1 MTSQAQLSS
10 SLCSDADSWQP
21 APPTTAG
28 GDADSWLLAPRTTAG
43 GDADS
48 WQLAPRTTAGG
59 DADSWQQLR
68 TPRGLERAA
77 APTRSE
83 GTPTETEAGGG
94 VECGASGYECL
105 PMPPMTP
112 PPVVSPQAVP
122 THAVSPAPTVSPTAV
137 PTHTVSPAPAV
148 SPQAVPT
155 HAVSPAPAVSPTAVP
170 THAVSPAPTVSP
182 QAVPTH
188 AVSPAPAASPTAV
201 PTHAVSPTTAVSPQ
215 AVPAES
221 PTPVVFAQTT
231 SAHAGSPL
239 PASPHAAP
247 PLSVLPTSP
256 TRPEPGV
263 EAVQEGCDTLL
274 VRQQQQF
281 GGRGCG
287 GNVALLQSQH
297 STQSIPRTSLPP
309 AMECD
314 RVSSGAGLGTVRLVG
329 GKVLTGSAC
338 GSPERTGAGGP
349 GLAQE
354 AGLDCC
360 PAPRDQQVRCS
371 FCVVCVCESVCVR
384 KCFLAWLINS
394 R

>member
-137 PTHTVSPAPAV
+137 PTHTVSPAPA
-148 SPQAVPT
+148 
-155 HAVSPAPAVSPTAVP
+155 
-170 THAVSPAPTVSP
+170 VSP